1 MSYFLSLTAEGV
13 LNRTVQV
20 DASRATH
27 VYVNNLL
34 AEKIYYAEY
43 TSVNINSIPG
53 RPGRAISFGVSVGF

>member
-1 MSYFLSLTAEGV
+1 
-13 LNRTVQV
+13 
-20 DASRATH
+20 

-34 AEKIYYAEY
+34 DEKIYDAEY